1 MKQESIIKLA
11 TAPWCGPCQ
20 TVKAMLAAKGL
31 KVDIVDIDD
40 SPEFAEKYGIRSIPT
55 LLVFRN
61 DEVKEQVTGDPGRI
75 LEVVRENQ

>member
-20 TVKAMLAAKGL
+20 AVKDMLAARGL

-40 SPEFAEKYGIRSIPT
+40 SPEFAEKYGIRSILPY
-55 LLVFRN
+55 
-61 DEVKEQVTGDPGRI
+61 
-75 LEVVRENQ
+75 